1 MMIAPT
7 LALTAYAML
16 FAQPRLTERPLADVA
31 VIAIP
36 RMVKEEM
43 YKGIRTDQAGRLT
56 FTFATSYFWA
66 SFGSSTAWKHQL
78 FVSVMAPDAT
88 DAEYEAYP
96 KHVDFSYDDRKIVRT
111 SAVGSGT
118 LTIYEGVYTQNSLRE
133 PSHTFF
139 YVDKKRRLQIAW
151 HAVKKEID
159 LAAGAEAIGRMAAS
173 FRIVREPS
181 AEFAEMRD
189 RPRKEAAERADR
201 LAMAIE
207 TLKRAGY
214 GTLEPG
220 KPIFRDGIYVEWMS
234 DPEPR
239 FQLLLPLGR
248 VRTDP
253 SSSRASRPRP
263 ERLDLASGMK
273 RVWTGTVGWREH
285 IDGDWEVSNNYNAYL
300 PFDGITAVMTSQQ
313 TDPAF
318 MYFYYSGTV
327 RVNHA
332 ELDRLRDLQWFFE
345 DLPHIRRLWREGKLI
360 RGGKPEDD

>member
-1 MMIAPT
+1 MFGPT

-31 VIAIP
+31 IIAIP
-36 RMVKEEM
+36 HMVKDEM

-56 FTFATSYFWA
+56 FTFSTSYFWA
-66 SFGSSTAWKHQL
+66 SFGSGTAYKHQL

-88 DAEYEAYP
+88 DAEYDAYP
-96 KHVDFSYDDRKIVRT
+96 KHYNLSYDNRKKVRT

-118 LTIYEGVYTQNSLRE
+118 LTIYEGVYTQNSLAE

-139 YVDKKRRLQIAW
+139 YVDRRRRLQIAW

-159 LAAGAEAIGRMAAS
+159 LAAGADAIGRMAES
-173 FRIVREPS
+173 FRIVREPT

-189 RPRKEAAERADR
+189 RPRKEAADRADR

-214 GTLEPG
+214 GALEPG
-220 KPIFRDGIYVEWMS
+220 KPIFRDSVYVEWMS

-248 VRTDP
+248 IRTDP
-253 SSSRASRPRP
+253 SSPRAARPRP
-263 ERLDLASGMK
+263 GTLSVTSGMQ
-273 RVWTGTVGWREH
+273 RVWGGTVGWREH
-285 IDGDWEVSNNYNAYL
+285 IAGDWELSNNDNAYL
-300 PFDGITAVMTSQQ
+300 PFEGIRAVMASQQ

-318 MYFYYSGTV
+318 TYFYYSGTV
-327 RVNHA
+327 RVERA
-332 ELDRLRDLQWFFE
+332 GLDELRDLQWFFA
-345 DLPHIRRLWREGKLI
+345 DLPHIRRLWRDGKLV